1 MNKDYTN
8 EYYWQDIPVGRE
20 NAVTYET
27 LCALWGADRRTVR
40 QILHELSLF
49 DDGDDYILIRSS
61 KSGGGFYKT
70 DDREEIKAFRKECL
84 NKGRSNFAPVKKI
97 NRVLNS
103 DAEALQGNIFNN
115 LKAVRIS
122 QGLKQADVVGQMRES
137 DPHIDVA
144 MLSRFENG
152 VCIPT
157 PYQLARLAQIYGVQ
171 PCELV
176 SIEDTLLTVYS

>member
-1 MNKDYTN
+1 MKQ
-8 EYYWQDIPVGRE
+8 EFYWQDIPVGKK
-20 NAVTYET
+20 NAVTYDT

-40 QILHELSLF
+40 QILHDLSLY
-49 DDGDDYILIRSS
+49 DNGDDYILIRSS
-61 KSGGGFYKT
+61 KNGGGFYKT
-70 DDREEIKAFRKECL
+70 DDREEMKAFRKECL
-84 NKGRSNFAPVKKI
+84 NKGKSTFAPVKKI

-115 LKAVRIS
+115 LKAVRIA
-122 QGLKQADVVGQMRES
+122 QRLKQTEVVEKMRES

-157 PYQLARLAQIYGVQ
+157 PYQLAKLAQIYGVQ
-171 PCELV
+171 PCELIA
-176 SIEDTLLTVYS
+176 IEDTLLSVYV